1 MKQFLKDLTIGLAY
15 GLPLTLGFI
24 LLCQV
29 LGCP

>member
-1 MKQFLKDLTIGLAY
+1 MSQFTKDLILGIAY
-15 GLPLTLGFI
+15 GLPLTIVFA

>member
-1 MKQFLKDLTIGLAY
+1 MNQFAKDLTLGLAY
-15 GLPLTLGFI
+15 GLPLTLVFV